1 MLRDKFNKILA
12 NLCAEIVTLPEIN
25 EDLKNKDIYYAY
37 EKKNEPWLVWL
48 SALSTGF

>member
-25 EDLKNKDIYYAY
+25 EDLKKGQQSH
-37 EKKNEPWLVWL
+37 E
-48 SALSTGF
+48 